1 MRLSNLDNLNLLSP
15 KQMHTFERLGNYFGM
30 SLITSL
36 NLINIPGKYEITL
49 MILEKFAFTIG
60 LSTKYFWQYTLL

>member
-1 MRLSNLDNLNLLSP
+1 
-15 KQMHTFERLGNYFGM
+15 MHTFERLGNYFGM